1 VDLGRRAPLSCKE
14 FSSFLFDLEEISV
27 THSQIADSGV
37 LNRLIEACAPTLKK
51 VELAHL
57 TSGTCYT
64 PFSARDCS
72 TDDRLLD
79 NEGNPVPVSLSPCC
93 ALREL
98 ATNTVAIKRPSPW
111 IEMMLSTINTQA
123 TQFKR
128 VTLSVQR
135 QLSSPDIG
143 DQVHMEA
150 WESVEDIL
158 YGLALKLDS
167 ESKFELVFMANPTYD
182 EEEIELGGF
191 LDKDSRKWRVAVEC
205 SRACDMLGE
214 V

>member
-1 VDLGRRAPLSCKE
+1 MLTWHLVLVTRSALG
-14 FSSFLFDLEEISV
+14 
-27 THSQIADSGV
+27 H
-37 LNRLIEACAPTLKK
+37 
-51 VELAHL
+51 
-57 TSGTCYT
+57 
-64 PFSARDCS
+64 S
-72 TDDRLLD
+72 TDDRPSD
-79 NEGNPVPVSLSPCC
+79 SEGNLVHVSLSPCF
-93 ALREL
+93 ALTEL

-158 YGLALKLDS
+158 YGLALKLGS
-167 ESKFELVFMANPTYD
+167 ESEFGLVFMANPTYD

-191 LDKDSRKWRVAVEC
+191 LDRFTEVARVEFASV
-205 SRACDMLGE
+205 
-214 V
+214 